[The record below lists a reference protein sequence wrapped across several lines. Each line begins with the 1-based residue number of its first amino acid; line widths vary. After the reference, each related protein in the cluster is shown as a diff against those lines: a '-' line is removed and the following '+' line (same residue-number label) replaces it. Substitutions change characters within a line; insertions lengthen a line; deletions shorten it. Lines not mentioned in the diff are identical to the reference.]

1 MVFETSHNGVSSSAL
16 LCSNVLRYY
25 LYRALAETQM
35 DLSLITVPWF
45 MCLFVNTLRPE
56 VTLRVWDMFLCEGSK
71 VLFRISAA
79 LLKKNEIA
87 LISASTKDS
96 TEVFM
101 EMKKIGRNEVD
112 ADALIAIAYK
122 SYILPPSKQR
132 SMFTTSRSTGNLV
145 AISRRSAGSFDT
157 PLRKYN
163 DFSAVP
169 PVLTGMG
176 VAHTGPV
183 FSPSPSPIPLSP
195 KPMDLE
201 SGDGIKHWNEIQDRQ
216 HKDSGATVFQTEITK
231 MKSKSEKSYGPKN
244 PLPLPLPLP
253 KSCLSVF
260 QIQSAAL
267 EMLKT
272 PLAAKV
278 QSKRQ
283 GQDFVPGQEE
293 SGEGTNDITGC
304 CFDRT
309 AMMHLRMSAFKSISH
324 NVEVKTVAAAADKTS
339 SPFEIASPSF
349 LSSSSSSS
357 SDIASSLSEINK
369 MTLDRGV
376 SVALPVS
383 ASLCSSLSPKKSK
396 MSRNASSLLS
406 IILHPNL
413 SSSSSSSSS
422 SISSSSS
429 SGAGDEYRSFKRADV
444 ERLRD
449 VFRPILVERYLS
461 LESMRRE
468 KSNSSCEKERESV

>member
-216 HKDSGATVFQTEITK
+216 HKDSGATVFQKEITK

-244 PLPLPLPLP
+244 TLPLP

-278 QSKRQ
+278 QRKRQ

-293 SGEGTNDITGC
+293 SGEGTNDVTDC

-357 SDIASSLSEINK
+357 SDIASSLSETNK
-369 MTLDRGV
+369 MTVDRGV

-406 IILHPNL
+406 NILHPNL
-413 SSSSSSSSS
+413 SSSSSSSN
-422 SISSSSS
+422 SSSSS
-429 SGAGDEYRSFKRADV
+429 SSAGDEYRSFKRADI

-468 KSNSSCEKERESV
+468 KSNSSREKERESV